1 MSDQSAVRL
10 PVEAERFLGRLEQA
24 LGPLAPGER
33 QEIVDEI
40 RSHLSE
46 RAAQGATELLAGFD
60 DPEAYAA
67 TFVQE
72 RALAGALAGGG
83 TWAVGR
89 ALLSG
94 ARRIGWWYLV
104 LVLGVLHLYGAVF
117 LLLAVLK
124 PIFPAKVG
132 LFVGGSH
139 VAFGAIFGEDFPGR
153 AELLGWWAIPLFVAL
168 GVPMLWG
175 ANWTLRALGRWR
187 LARLRAAGLH

>member
-1 MSDQSAVRL
+1 MSEPSVVRL

-24 LGPLAPGER
+24 LGPLPPGER
-33 QEIVDEI
+33 QEIVEEI

-46 RAAQGATELLAGFD
+46 RAAQGATELLTGFD

-83 TWAVGR
+83 SWAVGR

-94 ARRIGWWYLV
+94 ARRIGWWYVV

-124 PIFPAKVG
+124 PIFPASVG

-139 VAFGAIFGEDFPGR
+139 VAFGAIFGEALSGR

-168 GVPMLWG
+168 GVPLLWG
-175 ANWTLRALGRWR
+175 ANWTLRALGHWR
-187 LARLRAAGLH
+187 LGRLRAAGLH